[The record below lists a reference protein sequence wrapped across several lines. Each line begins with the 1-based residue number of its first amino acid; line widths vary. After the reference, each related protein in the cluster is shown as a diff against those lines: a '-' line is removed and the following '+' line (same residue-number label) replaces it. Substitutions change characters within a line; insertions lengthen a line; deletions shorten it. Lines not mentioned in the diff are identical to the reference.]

1 MGTSYSPAS
10 PYCFGRPGLLGTGLL
25 FALLAMLFI
34 DAYAVSRSDD
44 FMGALA
50 LGMMGVVA
58 VIALSLPYA
67 AVMDS
72 PGVELSILVRRRAR
86 RGRACPRRA
95 IRAPEAPRRAQPL
108 AVRAAGAR

>member
-1 MGTSYSPAS
+1 
-10 PYCFGRPGLLGTGLL
+10 
-25 FALLAMLFI
+25 MLFI

-44 FMGALA
+44 FMGAFA

-72 PGVELSILVRRRAR
+72 PGVSYLFWYAAGLVAAERV
-86 RGRACPRRA
+86 RRA
-95 IRAPEAPRRAQPL
+95 IRAPEAPRMAQPL
-108 AVRAAGAR
+108 AVRVAGAR